1 MIEKLFFFI
10 ILKIYIYICVLSK
23 KKQVLSFKMLWND
36 TSLEGGL
43 NLFTLNYFLADDT
56 VEIKEIRK

>member
-1 MIEKLFFFI
+1 
-10 ILKIYIYICVLSK
+10 
-23 KKQVLSFKMLWND
+23 MLWND